1 MTINCNQNLVDLS
14 SPKVMGILNITPDSF
29 FDGGK
34 YKNETEILS
43 HVEKMLFE
51 GATFIDVGAYSSKP
65 GATHISEN
73 EELQRIVPVIK
84 LLIKNFP
91 DIIISVDTFRSS
103 VARETI
109 NAGAAIINDISG
121 GKIDEKMFETVA
133 DLKVPYILM
142 HMLGTPQNMQLNP
155 VYKDVTQEIISFF
168 AEQIFK
174 LHQLKLNDIIIDV
187 GFGFGKTNNHN
198 FEILKNLSLFK
209 SLDAPILAG
218 ISRKSMLYKTLDI
231 SAQEALNATTS
242 ANTIAL
248 LNGASILRV
257 HDVKEAAEAVK
268 IVNQL
273 SSYKLFPALHCI
285 FFYKK

>member
-1 MTINCNQNLVDLS
+1 MTINCNQTLVDLS
-14 SPKVMGILNITPDSF
+14 SPKVMGILNITTDSF

-34 YKNETEILS
+34 YRNESEILNQ
-43 HVEKMLFE
+43 VEKMLFE
-51 GATFIDVGAYSSKP
+51 GATFINVGAYSSKP
-65 GATHISEN
+65 GAKHISEKK
-73 EELQRIVPVIK
+73 ELQRIVPVIK
-84 LLIKNFP
+84 LLTKNFP
-91 DIIISVDTFRSS
+91 EIIISVDTFRSK

-121 GKIDEKMFETVA
+121 GKMDEKMFETVA
-133 DLKVPYILM
+133 DFQVPYILM
-142 HMLGTPQNMQLNP
+142 HMLGTPQNMQINP
-155 VYKDVTQEIISFF
+155 IYTDVTQEIISFF
-168 AEQIFK
+168 TEQIFK

-187 GFGFGKTNNHN
+187 GFGFGKTSNHN

-209 SLDAPILAG
+209 SLNAPILAG
-218 ISRKSMLYKTLDI
+218 ISRKSMLYKTLNI

-257 HDVKEAAEAVK
+257 HDVKEAVEAVK

-273 SSYKLFPALHCI
+273 SS
-285 FFYKK
+285 

>member
-103 VARETI
+103 IALETI

-257 HDVKEAAEAVK
+257 HDVKEAVEAVK

-273 SSYKLFPALHCI
+273 SS
-285 FFYKK
+285 